1 MRRPAGDRMRIR
13 IFPHRNGDGFQIAV
27 NEWGLGLT
35 FDKYD
40 HACTLANTIA
50 NTARREEGEPVVI
63 DYSECLK

>member
-1 MRRPAGDRMRIR
+1 MRRLAGDRVRIR

-35 FDKYD
+35 FDSYEN
-40 HACTLANTIA
+40 ACTLANAIA
-50 NTARREEGEPVVI
+50 NTARREEDEAIVI